1 MHEEM
6 IIWSDHDFSLID
18 TEKIFND
25 LILIERLADGLSFN
39 FKLDAS
45 FSNLYCGVLR

>member
-45 FSNLYCGVLR
+45 FRNLYCGVLR